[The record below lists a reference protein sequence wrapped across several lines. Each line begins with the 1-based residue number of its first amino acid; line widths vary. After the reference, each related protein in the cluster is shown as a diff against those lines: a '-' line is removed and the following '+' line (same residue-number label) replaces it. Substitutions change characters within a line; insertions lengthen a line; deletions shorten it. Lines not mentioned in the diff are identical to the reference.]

1 MGLVS
6 ELRRRNVFRMAVLY
20 AVAAW
25 LIMQVAE
32 VIIGLAN
39 LPEWIGPT
47 ILGVLAVGFPIAL
60 IFSWFY
66 ELTPEGISLEK
77 DVRPGESTTHVTG
90 RRMDFIVISML
101 AAAVI
106 LFAYDKWWIGPP
118 PEKSIAVLA
127 FENMSGDPE
136 QEYFS
141 DGISEELLNVL
152 AQIPELTVIS
162 RSSAFSFKGQDIS
175 IPKVAK
181 QLNVAHVLE
190 GSVRK
195 MGNRV
200 RITAQ
205 LIEAR
210 SDSHVWSETYDRKLD
225 DIFAIQDEISAA
237 IVGALKEKLG
247 LQVEAV
253 PRVIAA
259 ANSEAHEAYLRGRY
273 LMVQRTRAGIEGAV
287 REFNIAI
294 AIDPDYALAHA
305 ELAIAT
311 LFLNRYILGDLT
323 VSEAIARA
331 TPHAEQAM
339 ALNPALAEAYAATGW
354 LLSMSFQFNAEEV
367 LTHFRQAIQIN
378 PNYAIV
384 YNWMALLFLELGHY
398 ADGFAAIETA
408 VRLDP
413 LSIPTRQNYITQL
426 ILRNRLEEADREIEK
441 FASIAPSR
449 AATLQNWRTSLG
461 GEWAN
466 ELLGDLD
473 GWRITPGQEHWRDA
487 LSPQFAAIGLETE
500 ALTISAPS
508 PRVLRMLGRAGD
520 AVALAEARLAE
531 DPDSPWSR
539 YDLGMPLAGAGDYVR
554 ARPILEERWQRSDGR
569 ISRYC
574 CLFTADDA
582 AALIAVYREAGEDGE
597 VRELLAAL
605 RDNVRRLREAG
616 MIWSFLF
623 NSVDYDEGL
632 TAYLSGEREKGLA
645 LIAKAAEDGF
655 FIPPNEAYLQ
665 ELYDDPGF
673 APIRAGQE
681 ARQKREREKFLAIV
695 CNDNP
700 YKDVWQPAEGTC
712 EQFAAAGGS

>member
-1 MGLVS
+1 MGMVS

-77 DVRPGESTTHVTG
+77 DVKPGDSTTHVTG

-106 LFAYDKWWIGPP
+106 LFAYDKWWISPP

-175 IPKVAK
+175 IRKVAK

-294 AIDPDYALAHA
+294 ALDPDYALAHA

-311 LFLNRYILGDLT
+311 LFLRDLT
-323 VSEAIARA
+323 DSEATARA
-331 TPHAEQAM
+331 TPHAERAM
-339 ALNPALAEAYAATGW
+339 ALDPTLAEAHAATGW
-354 LLSMSFQFNAEEV
+354 LLWFQSNLNLEEI

-384 YNWMALLFLELGHY
+384 YNWMAIFFNELGHY
-398 ADGFAAIETA
+398 AEGFAAIETA

-413 LSIPTRQNYITQL
+413 LSIPTRQNYIIQL
-426 ILRNRLEEADREIEK
+426 TLRNRLEEADREIEK
-441 FASIAPSR
+441 FASIAPGR

-466 ELLGDLD
+466 EVMGDLD
-473 GWRITPGQEHWRDA
+473 DWRITPGQAHWRDG
-487 LSPQFAAIGLETE
+487 LSPQFAAIGLEKE
-500 ALTISAPS
+500 ALTISEPS
-508 PRVLRMLGRAGD
+508 PIVLRMLGRAGD

-574 CLFTADDA
+574 CLFDAADA

-597 VRELLAAL
+597 VRELLAAM
-605 RDNVRRLREAG
+605 RDDVRRLREAG
-616 MIWSFLF
+616 MIRSIQEF
-623 NSVDYDEGL
+623 SVDYEEGL
-632 TAYLSGEREKGLA
+632 AAYLSGERESGLA
-645 LIAKAAEDGF
+645 LIAKAVEDGF
-655 FIPPNEAYLQ
+655 FILPNEAYLQ
-665 ELYDDPGF
+665 VLYDDPGF
-673 APIRAGQE
+673 APIRESQE
-681 ARQKREREKFLAIV
+681 ARQAREREKFLAVV
-695 CNDNP
+695 CTDNP
-700 YKDVWQPAEGTC
+700 YADYWQPAEGTC
-712 EQFAAAGGS
+712 ERFAAASGK